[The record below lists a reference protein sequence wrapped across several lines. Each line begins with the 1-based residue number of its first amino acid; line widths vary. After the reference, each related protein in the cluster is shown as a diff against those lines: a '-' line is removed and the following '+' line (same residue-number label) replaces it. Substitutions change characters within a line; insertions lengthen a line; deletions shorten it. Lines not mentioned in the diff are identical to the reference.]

1 MRRTTTKRSS
11 KSSSKKVNV
20 RYKFDSKDN
29 KIMEDK
35 TSPNASSEMIFDKN
49 EPFYRHTHTEAK

>member
-1 MRRTTTKRSS
+1 MKRQSSKSSS
-11 KSSSKKVNV
+11 KSSSKKVKI

-35 TSPNASSEMIFDKN
+35 TSPNASFEMIFDKN
-49 EPFYRHTHTEAK
+49 EPFYRHTHTEE